1 MCPHDEVVERYV
13 AGASVRRIAAELGLS
28 RRAVR
33 DVLDRAGL
41 EVPPYGRGR
50 VRPDV
55 RLPRP
60 EGIDETLDRL
70 YRHEGLT
77 RRQVAERL
85 GVPEHQVRTWLE
97 EGGHV
102 RRTRGWANRED
113 RRRLDKPTLE
123 QLYVR
128 QGLTAAEVSRRTG
141 VPLQKVLAAL
151 HDHGLPVRVPDQ
163 DHEHTLVLLELLY
176 GDPAVRAALYRHGV
190 PVRATPGLLHERF
203 PVPVRL
209 TPRLVRDLYIGCG
222 LSVVHIEMLTGQPAA
237 TVTRALKAARVCLRP
252 AGGLSPFLR
261 RHRGLD
267 RG

>member
-13 AGASVRRIAAELGLS
+13 AGESVRRIAAELRLS
-28 RRAVR
+28 RRVVR
-33 DVLDRAGL
+33 EVLDRAGL
-41 EVPPYGRGR
+41 DVPPYGRGR
-50 VRPDV
+50 ARPAV

-60 EGIDETLDRL
+60 DGVDETLDRL
-70 YRHEGLT
+70 YRREGLT

-113 RRRLDKPTLE
+113 RRRLDKPTL
-123 QLYVR
+123 QRLYVQ

-163 DHEHTLVLLELLY
+163 DDEHTLVLLELLY
-176 GDPAVRAALYRHGV
+176 GDPAVRATLNRHRV
-190 PVRATPGLLHERF
+190 PARP
-203 PVPVRL
+203 
-209 TPRLVRDLYIGCG
+209 TPRLVRELYTGCG

-237 TVTRALKAARVCLRP
+237 TVTRALKAAGVPLRP

-267 RG
+267 RS